1 MLAHRRVAPSVKF
14 AGTHLH
20 TCVKRGTVREVSGAR
35 TQQNVPGPGIKPELL
50 DPEVSALIM
59 RPPHLLRM
67 DENGYFL
74 E

>member
-1 MLAHRRVAPSVKF
+1 M
-14 AGTHLH
+14 
-20 TCVKRGTVREVSGAR
+20 REVSGPR

-59 RPPHLLRM
+59 RPAHFL
-67 DENGYFL
+67 DGGEKNGYFL